1 MAIIGA
7 VHRSDG
13 TTVCGGVT
21 ATDVTAIESDVTVAD
36 GADLAVGSTTG
47 TKIATASTQ
56 KLGFFGVTPVVQP
69 SALTQTYSTADAT
82 LATPAATAVATTGAT
97 AVTPFGFTTAAQADD
112 IVTQLNALRSDQLDL
127 AQFVNSL
134 VDKLQAL
141 GLLA

>member
-13 TTVCGGVT
+13 TTVFGGVT